1 MVKLVNRAKMT
12 TASTGTGTITLGSA
26 SDGYQTFAAA
36 GVSNGDEVRYAIED
50 GNEFELGVGQYTAS
64 GSTLSRTVSE
74 SSNSNNALNLSGNA
88 VVFVT
93 AIADDVGVRTYAT
106 ISAMTSSTAASS
118 GALAFVTANSGLYQN
133 NGNGWYKVATVNTSP
148 AISAVSETTSGST
161 TALSNSGT
169 FALTAGANT
178 VVTITA
184 SDADEGTDLVYTK
197 TVTSGTES
205 NVATISQGSGA
216 SENVFT
222 FAPASSVGGT
232 ITVRFD
238 VTDNTNTAQ
247 FTNSF
252 SLTFTSWA
260 NATQQ
265 AKVQASDPEQW
276 SNFGWAVS
284 ISSDG
289 DTAIASTPYATTSG
303 SQVGAVYIFTRS
315 GTSWSQQQKLQ
326 ASDKAAGDQFG
337 MSVSISN
344 DGDTAIV
351 GARREDTN
359 GDNAGAAY
367 IFTRSGTS
375 WSQQQKIQA
384 SNAGQ
389 YDEFG
394 QSVSISGDGNRVVVG
409 AIYEDTDATNSGGA
423 YVFSRSGTT
432 WSQEALIKA
441 SDAATSDHFGEAVSI
456 DSDGDTAIVG
466 AAYEDAGGGNA
477 GAAYVF
483 TRSGTSWSQQ
493 AKIQSSDIQAGDYFG
508 QSIFISGDG
517 NTAIIGAKSEDTSGS
532 DAGTVYIFTRS
543 GTSWS
548 QQQKLQAGDAEASDN
563 FGRSVSISNDGNT
576 AIVGANNEDA
586 GGSNAGAAY
595 VFTRSG
601 TTWSQQDKIQSS
613 DIQAGDNFGEAVS
626 ISDDGSTA
634 IIGAINEDTTGS
646 SAGTVYIFVQG

>member
-50 GNEFELGVGQYTAS
+50 GNEFELGVGQCTAS

-634 IIGAINEDTTGS
+634 IIVAINEDTTGS